1 MVFSKLT
8 DDLSIISKLGDNP
21 GADDGLTAE
30 GLKSKFDEAALIIQA
45 YLNGTLVETLNQLF
59 AGGASAPNSGLNMTG
74 PINMNNNPL
83 QNVRDP
89 QSAHEAMN
97 LAFANGAY
105 VPKSRKI
112 NEKPLSSDIS
122 LSAKD
127 VGARG
132 DTWLPTP
139 AEIGAA
145 SDGELKQHAENKE
158 NPHSVTA
165 AQVGATT
172 MTLLWENASPTSNFA
187 SQTISMDLS
196 EYDAIMLL
204 TRRSTTVHDIGFGIS
219 VFGHRGFAQNLALY
233 TEVSAGVLICGR
245 EFTPSASGIVIN
257 GGVYKF
263 SNIAMTACNFDD
275 SYAIPYRIYGIK
287 MGGGSSAGVLPSA
300 EGVGF

>member
-1 MVFSKLT
+1 MIFPKLT

-30 GLKSKFDEAALIIQA
+30 GLKSKFDEAALILQA
-45 YLNGTLVETLNQLF
+45 YLNGTLVETLNKLF
-59 AGGASAPNSGLNMTG
+59 AGGPSAPNSGLNMTG

-89 QSAHEAMN
+89 QSDHEAMN

-105 VPKSRKI
+105 VPQSRKI

-145 SDGELKQHAENKE
+145 SAGELKQHAENKE
-158 NPHSVTA
+158 NPHGVTA
-165 AQVGATT
+165 AQLGA
-172 MTLLWENASPTSNFA
+172 MSMELLWENASPNSAFA
-187 SQTISMDLS
+187 GQTINLDLS
-196 EYDAIMLL
+196 GYEFVYIAVSDYYADAICRVGKSSLL
-204 TRRSTTVHDIGFGIS
+204 QTILDVYASYNGYFIACTRSFAVTDSGV
-219 VFGHRGFAQNLALY
+219 VFSSGYQKSSGQNTSSEAN
-233 TEVSAGVLICGR
+233 GR
-245 EFTPSASGIVIN
+245 NVPI
-257 GGVYKF
+257 
-263 SNIAMTACNFDD
+263 
-275 SYAIPYRIYGIK
+275 RIYGIK
-287 MGGGSSAGVLPSA
+287 GVTA
-300 EGVGF
+300 

>member
-1 MVFSKLT
+1 MVFPKLT
-8 DDLSIISKLGDNP
+8 DDLSILSKLGDNP

-105 VPKSRKI
+105 VPQSRKI

-145 SDGELKQHAENKE
+145 STGELKQHAENKE
-158 NPHSVTA
+158 NPHGVTA

-172 MTLLWENASPTSNFA
+172 MTLLWENTKPTDTFA
-187 SQTISMDLS
+187 SQNIALDLGGYDITLIAYDSGKYFQFLNIGVEKANMSYMDTAYGNTSMNVK
-196 EYDAIMLL
+196 
-204 TRRSTTVHDIGFGIS
+204 TRE
-219 VFGHRGFAQNLALY
+219 AK
-233 TEVSAGVLICGR
+233 
-245 EFTPSASGIVIN
+245 ASID
-257 GGVYKF
+257 GVYFYSAFTKF
-263 SNIAMTACNFDD
+263 AESNSYWQRDD
-275 SYAIPYRIYGIK
+275 FLVPYRIYGIK
-287 MGGGSSAGVLPSA
+287 MGGGSSTGVLPSA

>member
-1 MVFSKLT
+1 MVFPKLT
-8 DDLSIISKLGDNP
+8 DDLSILSKLGDNP

-45 YLNGTLVETLNQLF
+45 YLNGTLVETLNRLF

-105 VPKSRKI
+105 VPQSRKI

-145 SDGELKQHAENKE
+145 SHGELKQHAENKE
-158 NPHSVTA
+158 NPHGVTA

-172 MTLLWENASPTSNFA
+172 MTLLWENASPNSAFA
-187 SQTISMDLS
+187 GQTINLDLS
-196 EYDAIMLL
+196 GYDHALIEFCLNPIAWQIKTSAWYRVDAGESIVSVADGNPYTYL
-204 TRRSTTVHDIGFGIS
+204 RGVTVNTNNVTFGTGRLGSTENNN
-219 VFGHRGFAQNLALY
+219 NLVPL
-233 TEVSAGVLICGR
+233 
-245 EFTPSASGIVIN
+245 
-257 GGVYKF
+257 
-263 SNIAMTACNFDD
+263 
-275 SYAIPYRIYGIK
+275 RIYGIN

-300 EGVGF
+300 EGVSF

>member
-1 MVFSKLT
+1 MIFSKLT

-30 GLKSKFDEAALIIQA
+30 GLKSKFDEAALILQA

-59 AGGASAPNSGLNMTG
+59 AGGPSAPNSGLNMTG

-89 QSAHEAMN
+89 QNAHEAMN

-105 VPKSRKI
+105 VPQSRKI

-139 AEIGAA
+139 AEIGAVSTGA
-145 SDGELKQHAENKE
+145 FNQHAENKE
-158 NPHSVTA
+158 NPHGVTA

-172 MTLLWENASPTSNFA
+172 MTLLWENASPTSAFA
-187 SQTISMDLS
+187 AQTISLDLNG
-196 EYDAIMLL
+196 YDMIEIVSDGNVFSCSISDKTVPL
-204 TRRSTTVHDIGFGIS
+204 TVIYEAGSAGNVYIASRNVTITQTSI
-219 VFGHRGFAQNLALY
+219 VFG
-233 TEVSAGVLICGR
+233 
-245 EFTPSASGIVIN
+245 
-257 GGVYKF
+257 GGAYKF
-263 SNIAMTACNFDD
+263 FNAPTTGNDD
-275 SYAIPYRIYGIK
+275 NKRMVPTKIYGIK